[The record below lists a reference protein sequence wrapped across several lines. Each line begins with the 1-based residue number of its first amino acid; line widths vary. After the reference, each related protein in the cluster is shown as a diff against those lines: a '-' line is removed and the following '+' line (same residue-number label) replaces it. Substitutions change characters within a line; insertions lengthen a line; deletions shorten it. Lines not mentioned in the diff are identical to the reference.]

1 MGLLSRT
8 KGKVFERRICAIL
21 RERWPDI
28 VVHRSSQADRAY
40 QADIVVESGGP
51 AVLRKLWLEC
61 HDSKAPNPRAKLE
74 QAERDLCA
82 LIPEWHWLYDSPT
95 AVVVWHRTGERTHWV
110 TMRLHGLVLMPG
122 ASDAVV
128 TDDLPQLVT
137 LELGE
142 FLDMLEGV

>member
-8 KGKVFERRICAIL
+8 KGKVFERKVCNIL

-51 AVLRKLWLEC
+51 EALRRLWIEC
-61 HDSKAPNPRAKLE
+61 HDSRAPNVRAKLE
-74 QAERDLCA
+74 QAEGDLLSA
-82 LIPEWHWLYDSPT
+82 IDHTRGQIWSDVP
-95 AVVVWHRTGERTHWV
+95 AVVWHRLGERAYRV
-110 TMRLHGLVLMPG
+110 TLTLGGLLALETG
-122 ASDAVV
+122 GEDIGRS
-128 TDDLPQLVT
+128 QLVT

-142 FLDMLEGV
+142 FLDMLEGR